1 MMTRLRSVTRDT
13 LQDTIR
19 KIREAE
25 IATAAS
31 ALAYTTILSIIP
43 LLAVSFSIFKAFG
56 GLDKLYGVIEPFIFE
71 NLAEGADE
79 KTLGVFRSFV
89 GNIHAGTLG
98 VGGMIALLFTS
109 MSMLAS
115 VEKGINK
122 VWQARIRKSLFQ
134 RVTLYWFF
142 LTLGP
147 LGLSLAIGFATAL
160 NVPMRKVLP
169 SGIPFFFILVGLFY
183 GLYKYVP
190 HRRVH
195 WKAALISAVLTSFSW
210 VMAKAVYGIYVKKVL
225 SYNRIYGSLGAI
237 PIFLLWVYVAWL
249 VILCGAAFSAS
260 LQAHFL
266 GVPPKKPEP
275 IPTLPNQKV
284 KTHETD

>member
-1 MMTRLRSVTRDT
+1 MTHLRSVARDT
-13 LQDTIR
+13 LEDTIR
-19 KIREAE
+19 KIRESEAT
-25 IATAAS
+25 TAAS

-56 GLDKLYGVIEPFIFE
+56 GLDKLYGIIEPFIFE
-71 NLAEGADE
+71 NLAEGSDE
-79 KTLGVFRSFV
+79 KTLTMLRSFV

-98 VGGMIALLFTS
+98 AGGMIALLFTS

-115 VEKGINK
+115 VEKAINK

-142 LTLGP
+142 ITLGP
-147 LGLSLAIGFATAL
+147 LALSLAIGFASAL
-160 NVPMRKVLP
+160 DVPLKKVLP

-183 GLYKYVP
+183 GMYKYVP

-195 WKAALISAVLTSFSW
+195 WKAAMISAMLTACSW
-210 VMAKAVYGIYVKKVL
+210 VLAKAVYGIYVKKVL
-225 SYNRIYGSLGAI
+225 AYNRIYGSLGAI

-249 VILCGAAFSAS
+249 VILCGSAFSAS

-266 GVPPKKPEP
+266 GNPPKEPAPLPPSPAPEKEVENED
-275 IPTLPNQKV
+275 L
-284 KTHETD
+284 